1 MPRRSSLIAALI
13 TVLTAACSSQGG
25 GGGVDAPVA
34 TKVVTW
40 IDNAWTQPVP
50 SWGSPVRLNLPV
62 PLARIVLTGTGGLG
76 AFGAHEGGH
85 TEGLN
90 HVWIPTVPGTTV
102 RSWSGGTVTKIEDM
116 GDRGTGDGRHEYFIT
131 IDYGRGLVGKHLDV
145 DTPLVRVGDVLKEGD
160 PVALALTA
168 EFNLIDNYR
177 TDGERTGGS
186 TGSPVS
192 PFDYLRDDV
201 KSALLA
207 RYTTEVVDPYF
218 RAGQAV
224 GTNRPWEPFLTNKML
239 FHADHRGTVAGEWI
253 LINKGW
259 SVVDPTY
266 FDVMAIFDVTNT
278 YGHFQRLEMG
288 DHDWS
293 MPGNKRNITGT
304 WSAPDGAGHIILSMQ
319 TGLTYYGL
327 FAVDESSGRARL
339 TIEWRTGSYP
349 AAISPNAAVYAE
361 RGPIYLGGDAQQLG
375 LVK

>member
-1 MPRRSSLIAALI
+1 M
-13 TVLTAACSSQGG
+13 
-25 GGGVDAPVA
+25 DAPVA
-34 TKVVTW
+34 TKVVIWT
-40 IDNAWTQPVP
+40 DNAFTQPVP
-50 SWGSPVRLNLPV
+50 AWGSPVRLNLPV
-62 PLARIVLTGTGGLG
+62 PLSSIVLTGAGGLG

-160 PVALALTA
+160 PVARALTA

-201 KSALLA
+201 KAALLA
-207 RYTTEVVDPYF
+207 RYTAEVVDQYF

-224 GTNRPWEPFLTNKML
+224 GTNRPWEPSLTNKML

-266 FDVMAIFDVTNT
+266 FDVMAIFDVTNA

-293 MPGNKRNITGT
+293 MPGNKNHITGT
-304 WSAPDGAGHIILSMQ
+304 WTAPDGAGHIILTLQS
-319 TGLTYYGL
+319 GITYYGL

-339 TIEWRTGSYP
+339 TIEWRAESYP
-349 AAISPNAAVYAE
+349 VAISTNAAVYTE
-361 RGPIYLGGDAQQLG
+361 RAPIYLGGDAQQLG